1 MQITVYSKPNCSL
14 CDDLMADL
22 AWLQR
27 ELEFT
32 VTTQDITNDPTLREK
47 FQYLVPVLEIGGT
60 LYNPPHDLLQTRQR
74 LVTTLRDERE
84 RNARTQDKSAQDV
97 SARDG
102 ATS

>member
-1 MQITVYSKPNCSL
+1 MNHPVQITLYTKPNCSL

-32 VTTQDITNDPTLREK
+32 VVSQDITTDAALNEK

-60 LYNPPHDLLQTRQR
+60 LFNPPHDLLQTRQR
-74 LVTTLRDERE
+74 IIT
-84 RNARTQDKSAQDV
+84 AG
-97 SARDG
+97 RDG
-102 ATS
+102 FTS